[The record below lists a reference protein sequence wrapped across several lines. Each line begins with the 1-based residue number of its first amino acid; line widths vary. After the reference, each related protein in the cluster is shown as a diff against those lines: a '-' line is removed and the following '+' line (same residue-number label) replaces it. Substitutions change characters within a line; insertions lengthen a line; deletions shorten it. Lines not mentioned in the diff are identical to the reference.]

1 MKLYM
6 FRTVP
11 LPIIRGWTEELSE
24 TCRVSCQNKLVKF
37 VHLFGFIIKEIRYD
51 ARSHERKKSLKTLVC
66 ITDGMKLQTT
76 KARREDGIGW

>member
-1 MKLYM
+1 M
-6 FRTVP
+6 
-11 LPIIRGWTEELSE
+11 
-24 TCRVSCQNKLVKF
+24 KF